1 MFGSPQSFSRTRI
14 YRIDADE
21 IEYQYIKIQ
30 KYIFLCFF
38 LIFIYWCLINVVLS
52 SRQPFLLL
60 VIIPRLRL
68 GIYKAGGTAVWKT
81 VPTRAG
87 FTCSSLR
94 DDHKCSKS
102 ITDNALMSLAT
113 KIMFWCKKWL
123 EYLDKPMSI
132 SIFAPT
138 NIFTARRQQIL
149 DTLWKW
155 EKHGKTDSQHSW
167 WRASGGWV

>member
-1 MFGSPQSFSRTRI
+1 MAVVEMRFCSNQ
-14 YRIDADE
+14 
-21 IEYQYIKIQ
+21 
-30 KYIFLCFF
+30 LC
-38 LIFIYWCLINVVLS
+38 LEDNTERSESNLGRS
-52 SRQPFLLL
+52 
-60 VIIPRLRL
+60 L

-123 EYLDKPMSI
+123 EYLDKSMKSN
-132 SIFAPT
+132 IFAPT
-138 NIFTARRQQIL
+138 NIFTALRQQIL

-155 EKHGKTDSQHSW
+155 EKHGKRTVITLD
-167 WRASGGWV
+167 GGHQAAGYNQNQ

>member
-1 MFGSPQSFSRTRI
+1 MAVVEMRFCSNQ
-14 YRIDADE
+14 
-21 IEYQYIKIQ
+21 
-30 KYIFLCFF
+30 LC
-38 LIFIYWCLINVVLS
+38 LEDNTERSESNLGRS
-52 SRQPFLLL
+52 
-60 VIIPRLRL
+60 L

-155 EKHGKTDSQHSW
+155 ENTENGQSALLMEGIRRLGIIKITNPKKQTST
-167 WRASGGWV
+167 

>member
-1 MFGSPQSFSRTRI
+1 MAVVEMRFCSNQ
-14 YRIDADE
+14 
-21 IEYQYIKIQ
+21 
-30 KYIFLCFF
+30 LC
-38 LIFIYWCLINVVLS
+38 LEDNTERSESNLGRS
-52 SRQPFLLL
+52 
-60 VIIPRLRL
+60 L

-155 EKHGKTDSQHSW
+155 EMHGKRTVSTLD
-167 WRASGGWV
+167 GGHQAAGYNQNH

>member
-1 MFGSPQSFSRTRI
+1 MFVVCKKFSLEAILRSMFVVGK
-14 YRIDADE
+14 
-21 IEYQYIKIQ
+21 KI
-30 KYIFLCFF
+30 
-38 LIFIYWCLINVVLS
+38 CLEDNTERS
-52 SRQPFLLL
+52 ESNPGRS
-60 VIIPRLRL
+60 L

-123 EYLDKPMSI
+123 EYLDKPI
-132 SIFAPT
+132 
-138 NIFTARRQQIL
+138 
-149 DTLWKW
+149 
-155 EKHGKTDSQHSW
+155 
-167 WRASGGWV
+167 

>member
-1 MFGSPQSFSRTRI
+1 MAVVEMRFCSNQ
-14 YRIDADE
+14 
-21 IEYQYIKIQ
+21 
-30 KYIFLCFF
+30 LC
-38 LIFIYWCLINVVLS
+38 LEDNTERS
-52 SRQPFLLL
+52 KSNPGRS
-60 VIIPRLRL
+60 L

-87 FTCSSLR
+87 FTCSSLC

-155 EKHGKTDSQHSW
+155 EKHGKTDSQHS
-167 WRASGGWV
+167 